1 MLHIRLDGAY
11 FSGSFPRKISPT
23 PKIGRI
29 LFFENFEKVMNEKSE
44 SLGNP
49 WKENGLNVVYILQG
63 VPWYNTLL
71 NCSKLN

>member
-1 MLHIRLDGAY
+1 M
-11 FSGSFPRKISPT
+11 
-23 PKIGRI
+23 GRI
-29 LFFENFEKVMNEKSE
+29 LLFENFEKVMNEKSE

-49 WKENGLNVVYILQG
+49 WNENGLNVVYILQG